1 MRLISAGILL
11 DSLKIDRL
19 EKRWTARGLF
29 LVIFGIFV
37 SANLWPIGNPNF
49 SAWDAW
55 YDELY
60 KQYETFLY
68 ASTET
73 FLATPDIGLP
83 ATLAGNMLYICF
95 VIAIGFVITMLAFLY
110 TRIYIGDR
118 SGQKITASLGAYFR
132 RLPLLFL
139 FLCLYFIF
147 CVVLIFA
154 ATITIGLIIPQ
165 VTALLYLMNPL
176 ILLSGLIFAPIEITY
191 SRTGLIEALLRSIR
205 YTRGF
210 KFSIFWGLLALFCMY
225 TLTQFVFHQFLG
237 TNSGAGILIDGFL
250 LSFLLIAFGRQAG
263 ILYDKI
269 KLHPEPDKA
278 EEEE

>member
-1 MRLISAGILL
+1 MRLISAVILL

-37 SANLWPIGNPNF
+37 SANLWPIGNPDF
-49 SAWDAW
+49 SSWVTW

-73 FLATPDIGLP
+73 FLATPNIGLP
-83 ATLAGNMLYICF
+83 ATLTGNMLYICF
-95 VIAIGFVITMLAFLY
+95 IIAIGFVITMLAFLY

-132 RLPLLFL
+132 RLPFLFL

-154 ATITIGLIIPQ
+154 ATITVGLIFPQ
-165 VTALLYLMNPL
+165 ITALLYLLIPL
-176 ILLSGLIFAPIEITY
+176 ALLSGLIFAPIEITF
-191 SRTGLIEALLRSIR
+191 SNIGPIEALLRSVR
-205 YTRGF
+205 YTKGF
-210 KFSIFWGLLALFCMY
+210 KFSIFWGLLALFSIF
-225 TLTQFVFHQFLG
+225 TLTQYVFHQFLG
-237 TNSGAGILIDGFL
+237 ANSGAGILIDGFL
-250 LSFLLIAFGRQAG
+250 LSFLAIAFGRQAG

-269 KLHPEPDKA
+269 KLHPEPDEAK
-278 EEEE
+278 EEE